1 MLEILQGCQLFQ
13 QGSKVLGK
21 HFQMLLL
28 KVIKKYWKNWHTSA
42 NPDQTFV
49 LPYNLH
55 PC

>member
-21 HFQMLLL
+21 HFKMLLL
-28 KVIKKYWKNWHTSA
+28 KVIKRYWKNRHTSV
-42 NPDQTFV
+42 NPNQTFV